1 MDARSV
7 VRLGNALLGVGVL
20 LLVACGGGAE
30 AVPSFATAE
39 APRAGSA
46 VTSAVDVEATVR
58 EVALAVDTARGLRDA
73 LRLAKSE
80 PNWDRVTRACSDY
93 PLGPVDPA
101 FGVRLTQGLQARA
114 VHAAWWPESV
124 LALDS
129 AAATVC
135 FVTGSASA
143 IPPGAR
149 VDPNGPTTSEIAA
162 QPLQAALDDLHDA
175 SPQALRALVEHR
187 AREGSRG

>member
-1 MDARSV
+1 MT
-7 VRLGNALLGVGVL
+7 LGKALICLTAALLVG
-20 LLVACGGGAE
+20 CGAPRG
-30 AVPSFATAE
+30 AVPPVPAVTT
-39 APRAGSA
+39 GSA
-46 VTSAVDVEATVR
+46 VTSEADVEATVR
-58 EVALAVDTARGLRDA
+58 EVSAAVDSARALRDA
-73 LRLAKSE
+73 LRSAKAD
-80 PNWDRVTRACSDY
+80 PNWDRVSRACREY

-101 FGVRLTQGLQARA
+101 FGVQLTEGLQARA
-114 VHAAWWPESV
+114 SRSAWWPEQV

-149 VDPNGPTTSEIAA
+149 VEPNGPTTSEIAA
-162 QPLQAALDDLHDA
+162 QPLQSALDDLPDA
-175 SPQALRALVEHR
+175 SPQALRALIEVR